1 MCFSETYCK
10 EKCDFGYM
18 LDPREYCTCISEE
31 EALKLW
37 YESGEEQY
45 EMEEGEDDKSV
56 QEEPERTYSTN
67 FETYS

>member
-1 MCFSETYCK
+1 
-10 EKCDFGYM
+10 M
-18 LDPREYCTCISEE
+18 LDPREFCTCISEK

-56 QEEPERTYSTN
+56 QEELERTYSTN